1 MYNYYELGIIAFIL
15 LGIGYVLWKGGA
27 ANPVG
32 TGKLQ
37 HDMKN
42 ARTEIATLGR
52 KVGDIDKT
60 VTAEK
65 IRLDQFSER
74 MSSIESE
81 VEGVHIVVKG
91 MSESMR
97 TLTDDFR
104 RHRENVDA
112 KLAVLGTM
120 DERIAANSRGVD
132 RAMTYLQAID
142 ERQDKMGEQ
151 IASTAVQCAATG
163 RQVDRLYDH
172 IVNKGMA
179 S

>member
-15 LGIGYVLWKGGA
+15 LGIGFVLWKGGA
-27 ANPVG
+27 ANPIG

-42 ARTEIATLGR
+42 ARSEIANLGQ
-52 KVGDIDKT
+52 KVGHIDKT
-60 VTAEK
+60 VAAEK
-65 IRLDQFSER
+65 GRLDRMSER

-81 VEGVHIVVKG
+81 VEGVHIVVKS
-91 MSESMR
+91 MSEGMR
-97 TLTDDFR
+97 TLAEDFR
-104 RHRENVDA
+104 RHRDSVDG
-112 KLAVLGTM
+112 KLAVLGSM
-120 DERIAANSRGVD
+120 DERIAANARAID
-132 RAMTYLQAID
+132 RATDCLQTID

-151 IASTAVQCAATG
+151 IASIGVQSAATG